1 MKSKIRF
8 YAHTLLESLNEESSW
23 LQLAKKSTIFG
34 SKLTK
39 IVFSASR
46 EHGEFFVLFQRE
58 TLNASLGNQPVT
70 VIASIVINYFRQKSL
85 FVIFVSFLLFP
96 PEVFCKINFAYFT
109 GNTCV
114 GVSF

>member
-85 FVIFVSFLLFP
+85 FVIFASFFIISTRGVLLNKFR
-96 PEVFCKINFAYFT
+96 IFT

>member
-8 YAHTLLESLNEESSW
+8 YAHTLLESLNEESFW

-46 EHGEFFVLFQRE
+46 EHDEFFVLFQRE
-58 TLNASLGNQPVT
+58 TLNASLGNQPVIVT
-70 VIASIVINYFRQKSL
+70 GSIVIKYYQQNSL
-85 FVIFVSFLLFP
+85 FVIFASFFY
-96 PEVFCKINFAYFT
+96 YFHQR
-109 GNTCV
+109 CSV
-114 GVSF
+114 K